1 MFLLCSVDIWA
12 KANVRHLQTPHL
24 LIASW
29 GAGFTLSLCRWNRK
43 QSIRWHA
50 SHQRAFK
57 HQNRGWS
64 KSQVSAHARTVH
76 EVWTKMSRW
85 HHRWHISAN
94 VKAKS
99 AWCSPTWMTTHGA
112 HLPDGGK
119 GEIPKSWIHCN
130 LNKATCDRHDQC
142 RYQFTSLLIRLVRQR
157 PALPKDPTLTGE

>member
-12 KANVRHLQTPHL
+12 KANVRHLQTPHH

-43 QSIRWHA
+43 QTKNTLAALA
-50 SHQRAFK
+50 S
-57 HQNRGWS
+57 
-64 KSQVSAHARTVH
+64 ARFQTPKPRLKQITSFSSC
-76 EVWTKMSRW
+76 WTKMSRW